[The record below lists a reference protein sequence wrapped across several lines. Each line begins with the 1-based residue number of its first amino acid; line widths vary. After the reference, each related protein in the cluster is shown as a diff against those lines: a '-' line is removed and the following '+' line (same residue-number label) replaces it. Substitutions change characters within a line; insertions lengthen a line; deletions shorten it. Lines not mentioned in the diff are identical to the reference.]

1 MAQFKFLSEEKVFQA
16 HAFDVVK
23 LHYELP
29 DGRTRSYDLVDH
41 LDAVTIVPINQEGE
55 VLFVKQY
62 RVGAQ
67 DYLLE
72 LPAGLLDEGEDPV
85 ETAMRELRE
94 ETGMAAK
101 ELVKIGGF
109 YMTPGYSNEFM
120 TVFLATDLYPAPLEM
135 DDDEFL
141 NLIKI
146 PLKEAYEKARNG
158 EIQDGKS
165 ITSLFLAMASVV
177 GFDIN

>member
-1 MAQFKFLSEEKVFQA
+1 MAKFKFLSEEKVLRA
-16 HAFDVVK
+16 HAFNVVK

-29 DGRTRSYDLVDH
+29 DGRKRTYDLVDH

-62 RVGAQ
+62 RVGAR

-72 LPAGLLDEGEDPV
+72 LPAGVMDKGEVPL
-85 ETAMRELRE
+85 ETAKRELRE

-101 ELVKIGGF
+101 EMVKLGGF

-120 TVFLATDLYPAPLEM
+120 TVFLATELYPAPLDM

-141 NLIKI
+141 NLVKLPI
-146 PLKEAYEKARNG
+146 KEAYVKARNG
-158 EIQDGKS
+158 DILDGKS
-165 ITSLFLAMASVV
+165 ITSLFLAMPAV
-177 GFDIN
+177 DILD

>member
-1 MAQFKFLSEEKVFQA
+1 MAQFKFLGEEKVLQA

-23 LHYELP
+23 VHYELP
-29 DGRTRSYDLVDH
+29 DGRKRTYDLVDH
-41 LDAVTIVPINQEGE
+41 KDAVTIVPVNQEGE
-55 VLFVKQY
+55 VLFIKQY
-62 RVGAQ
+62 RVGAR

-72 LPAGLLDEGEDPV
+72 LPAGVMDEGEDPLD
-85 ETAMRELRE
+85 TAMRELRE

-101 ELVKIGGF
+101 EMIKLGGF

-120 TVFLATDLYPAPLEM
+120 TVFLAKDLYPAPLEM

-146 PLKEAYEKARNG
+146 PLNEAYEKARNG
-158 EIQDGKS
+158 EILDGKS
-165 ITSLFLAMASVV
+165 ITSLFLAMKTLG
-177 GFDIN
+177 GFD

>member
-1 MAQFKFLSEEKVFQA
+1 MAQFKFLSEEKVLQA

-23 LHYELP
+23 VNYELP
-29 DGRTRSYDLVDH
+29 DGRKRTYDLVDH
-41 LDAVTIVPINQEGE
+41 KDAVTIVPVNQEGE
-55 VLFVKQY
+55 VFFVKQY
-62 RVGAQ
+62 RVGAR

-72 LPAGLLDEGEDPV
+72 LPAGVMDKGEDPA

-101 ELVKIGGF
+101 ELIVLGGF

-120 TVFLATDLYPAPLEM
+120 TVFLAKDLYPSPLEM

-141 NLIKI
+141 NLIRI

-158 EIQDGKS
+158 EILDGKS
-165 ITSLFLAMASVV
+165 ITSLFLAMPLLN
-177 GFDIN
+177 DR

>member
-1 MAQFKFLSEEKVFQA
+1 MAQFKFLNEEKVLRA

-41 LDAVTIVPINQEGE
+41 LDAVTIVPVNQAGE

-62 RVGAQ
+62 RVGAR

-72 LPAGLLDEGEDPV
+72 LPAGVMDEGEDPL

-94 ETGMAAK
+94 ETGMAARK
-101 ELVKIGGF
+101 LIKLGGF

-120 TVFLATDLYPAPLEM
+120 TVFLATELYHAPLEM

-141 NLIKI
+141 NLVKV

-158 EIQDGKS
+158 EILDGKS
-165 ITSLFLAMASVV
+165 ITSLFFAM
-177 GFDIN
+177 GLL

>member
-1 MAQFKFLSEEKVFQA
+1 MAQFKFLSEEKVLQA

-23 LHYELP
+23 VNYELP
-29 DGRTRSYDLVDH
+29 DGRKRTYDLVDH
-41 LDAVTIVPINQEGE
+41 KDAVTIVPVNQEGE

-62 RVGAQ
+62 RVGAR

-72 LPAGLLDEGEDPV
+72 LPAGVMDKGEDPA

-94 ETGMAAK
+94 ETGMAAR
-101 ELVKIGGF
+101 ELIKVGGF

-120 TVFLATDLYPAPLEM
+120 TVFLAKDLYPSPLEM

-141 NLIKI
+141 NLIRI

-158 EIQDGKS
+158 EILDGKS
-165 ITSLFLAMASVV
+165 ITSLFLAMPLLN
-177 GFDIN
+177 DR

>member
-1 MAQFKFLSEEKVFQA
+1 MDQFKFLSEERVLRA

-23 LHYELP
+23 LQYKLP

-41 LDAVTIVPINQEGE
+41 LDAVTIVPINQAGE

-62 RVGAQ
+62 RVGARE
-67 DYLLE
+67 YLLE
-72 LPAGLLDEGEDPV
+72 LPAGVMDAGEDPL

-101 ELVKIGGF
+101 EMVKLGGF

-120 TVFLATDLYPAPLEM
+120 TVFLATELYPAPLEM

-141 NLIKI
+141 NLVKI

-158 EIQDGKS
+158 EILDGKS
-165 ITSLFLAMASVV
+165 ITSLFLAMKKIA
-177 GFDIN
+177 GMEIN